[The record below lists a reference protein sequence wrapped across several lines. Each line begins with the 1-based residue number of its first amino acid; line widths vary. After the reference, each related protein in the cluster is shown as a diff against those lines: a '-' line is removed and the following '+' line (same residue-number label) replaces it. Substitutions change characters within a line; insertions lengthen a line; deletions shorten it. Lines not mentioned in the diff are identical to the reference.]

1 MSATTAA
8 LVKNRILERG
18 RGWCFSIM
26 HFLDLGSKDA
36 IRQALSRL
44 EKQKIIRRL
53 TTGIYDYPEVDD
65 LLGVIP
71 PDLDKVAQVIAEKN
85 GVSIQPAGAHA
96 ANLVGLSTQVPARL
110 IYLTEG
116 PSRKVKIGRQEIVFK
131 KSTNKIMSSAGTK
144 VGLLIQAFKNLGKVN
159 IDKIARKRAK
169 KFLKE
174 FSEEEIRKDI
184 KFAPEWVQKIIFEIT
199 EIEP

>member
-1 MSATTAA
+1 MTTTTA
-8 LVKNRILERG
+8 LIKNRIVDLG

-44 EKQKIIRRL
+44 ERQKLIRRL
-53 TTGIYDYPEVDD
+53 TLGVYDYPEVDD
-65 LLGVIP
+65 LLGIVP

-85 GVSIQPAGAHA
+85 GVRIQPAGAHA

-110 IYLTEG
+110 IFLTEG

-131 KSTNKIMSSAGTK
+131 KSTNKIMSYAGTR
-144 VGLLIQAFKNLGKVN
+144 VGLLVQAFKNLGKVH
-159 IDKIARKRAK
+159 IDKIARARAK
-169 KFLKE
+169 KFLQE
-174 FSEEEIRKDI
+174 SSEEEIRKDI
-184 KFAPEWVQKIIFEIT
+184 KLAPEWIQKIIFEI
-199 EIEP
+199 IEVKP